1 MHRQLATSRRFII
14 VLGLMT
20 GLVAFAINIS
30 LPAIPALVED
40 LGTRMA
46 TGQQVVGV
54 FMAGMAAG
62 QLPFGLVS
70 DRVGRLPVLYAGIG
84 LFSVAGIVTW
94 LAGSIEVMLVA
105 RFVQGFGSA
114 AGLVLAR
121 AIVRDISS
129 GRQAAKLMSVMVM
142 VFTLAPMLAPLV
154 GAFLVANLGWRSAF
168 AATTIAGIFV
178 LYGINTSL
186 TETYSPGPRQHILR
200 QLGDSAKAFFSHR
213 QCIYGL
219 LIIMAAIGGIMTL
232 VGGAA
237 ALIIE
242 IYGYPVGLFGWLF
255 AMTGLAVLVGSI
267 VNRWL
272 LERFDA
278 LQMIGAGTSLMGIA
292 GAQFLFMAWLGH
304 APFWWLWGNA
314 CLFMFATAL
323 VLPNTTALALDPV
336 PEIAGTA
343 ASIIGTLQN
352 IAGASA
358 AITYSAV
365 YAGTIHKLVVFI
377 GASGLAALGLFLLA
391 PLFLERGQNRLTD

>member
-1 MHRQLATSRRFII
+1 MYSHLAKSRRFII

-30 LPAIPALVED
+30 LPAIPDLVAD

-46 TGQQVVGV
+46 TGQQVVGL

-70 DRVGRLPVLYAGIG
+70 DRVGRMPVLYAGIG
-84 LFSVAGIVTW
+84 LFTLAGIVTW

-129 GRQAAKLMSVMVM
+129 GTQAAKLMSVMVM

-154 GAFLVANLGWRSAF
+154 GSFLVSTLGWRSAF
-168 AATTIAGIFV
+168 AATTVAGIFV

-200 QLGDSAKAFFSHR
+200 QLFDSARAFFSHR
-213 QCIYGL
+213 QCVYGL
-219 LIIMAAIGGIMTL
+219 LIIMTAIGGIMTL
-232 VGGAA
+232 VSGSA

-242 IYGYPVGLFGWLF
+242 IYGYPVDLFGWLF
-255 AMTGLAVLVGSI
+255 AMTGLSVLIGSI

-272 LERFDA
+272 LERLDA
-278 LQMIGAGTSLMGIA
+278 LQMIGTGTTLMGIT
-292 GAQFLFMAWLGH
+292 GVQLLVMAWLGA

-323 VLPNTTALALDPV
+323 VLPNSTALALDPV

-352 IAGASA
+352 LVGAGA
-358 AITYSAV
+358 AIVYSAI
-365 YAGTIHKLVVFI
+365 YDGTILNMVVFI
-377 GASGLAALGLFLLA
+377 GVSGSAALLLLLLA
-391 PLFLERGQNRLTD
+391 PLFLERRRLTAD